1 MSNKQLE
8 FYFKDYTSYVELKE
22 GRDGHGS
29 IIEQESP
36 EFRAFEIAVKEK
48 IKPSK
53 LMANVTETGFKDEDK
68 LTLIEFETFSSK
80 SLFETKGLV
89 GVLKV
94 KDVIVGMENGDSHV
108 FDVKITITSRF
119 DQVNP
124 YFLSYMLSYENP
136 NFSDD
141 FFTESSEE
149 SLFAILLLYLFKK
162 QLQEAYRQ
170 GIFKTYQRKEKNDNR
185 VKGAINVA
193 RHIQENMIFNGK
205 IVYNS
210 KENTVDNT
218 LNHLILHTYDYLK
231 SRFPD
236 LTVRHIDRDNEI
248 RIIIRTLKEAT
259 PSYIN
264 TNRNKVLMKSMTP
277 LSHPYFTK
285 YEVLR
290 KTCIKI
296 LRNLGVSV
304 FEGKEEVVNGLL
316 YYIPDLWENFLL
328 HNYKNYFLREDFVVH
343 TENKIKIF
351 KGDDRGSYRKLI
363 RPDFVF
369 FRKEQSPFFILDAKF
384 KPRWYDVAANGRTL
398 NPVYDDYLQVINYMV
413 SYNTEAAGVIFPTNN
428 GEILNNEFHIS
439 PYNTKSK
446 FYCFEV
452 VVPVGDC
459 SYKAWTTK
467 FKYSIEQSMFKIS
480 KVIKREEQK
489 KL

>member
-1 MSNKQLE
+1 MNNRQLE
-8 FYFKDYTSYVELKE
+8 FHFKDYTSYVELKE
-22 GRDGHGS
+22 GRDGQSS
-29 IIEQESP
+29 IIEQGSP
-36 EFRAFEIAVKEK
+36 EFCAFEIVVKEK

-53 LMANVTETGFKDEDK
+53 LMANVTETGFNDQDK
-68 LTLIEFETFSSK
+68 LTFIEFETFSSK

-94 KDVIVGMENGDSHV
+94 KDVIVNLENGESHV

-119 DQVNP
+119 DQVKP

-136 NFSDD
+136 NFNDD

-149 SLFAILLLYLFKK
+149 SLLAILLLFLFKK
-162 QLQEAYRQ
+162 QLQEAFRQ
-170 GIFKTYQRKEKNDNR
+170 GMFKAYQRKENNDDR

-193 RHIQENMIFNGK
+193 RHIQKNMIFNGK
-205 IVYNS
+205 IVYNT

-231 SRFPD
+231 SHFPEA
-236 LTVRHIDRDNEI
+236 TVRHIDCDNEM
-248 RIIIRTLKEAT
+248 RTIIKSLKEAT
-259 PSYIN
+259 PFYFTNN
-264 TNRNKVLMKSMTP
+264 TNKVLMKSMTP

-296 LRNLGVSV
+296 FRNLGVSI
-304 FEGKEEVVNGLL
+304 FEGKEDVVSGLL

-328 HNYKNYFLREDFVVH
+328 HNYKKYFLKEDLVVQ
-343 TENKIKIF
+343 TANKINIF
-351 KGDDRGSYRKLI
+351 KGNDGGDFRKLI

-369 FRKEQSPFFILDAKF
+369 YRKDESPFFILDAKF
-384 KPRWYDVAANGRTL
+384 KPKWYDVTANGRSL
-398 NPVYDDYLQVINYMV
+398 NSVYDDYLQVINYMV
-413 SYNTEAAGVIFPTNN
+413 SLDTEAAGVIFPTNN

-439 PYNTKSK
+439 PYNIKNK
-446 FYCFEV
+446 FYSFEV

-459 SYKAWTTK
+459 TYKAWTNMF
-467 FKYSIEQSMFKIS
+467 FKKIEQSMSKIS